1 MVKNICIAVEDMVEL
16 VVCVLE
22 EIMMKKSLEN

>member
-1 MVKNICIAVEDMVEL
+1 MVKNICIAVEDMAEL

>member
-1 MVKNICIAVEDMVEL
+1 MVKNICIAVEDMVGL
-16 VVCVLE
+16 VACVLE